1 MEILNKNNGSTIAT
15 WIAILVMIIEIIAK
29 QFGIDI
35 PHDTVVL
42 FATGVVTFI
51 IAIYSSKHPNTLS
64 ILGNDQPTNNEQ
76 NTENQ
81 IQQTDDP
88 VEESNLILN
97 DEYTSDEDGC

>member
-15 WIAILVMIIEIIAK
+15 WIAILVMIIEIISK
-29 QFGIDI
+29 QLGIDI

-64 ILGNDQPTNNEQ
+64 ILGNDQPTNN
-76 NTENQ
+76 TENQ

-97 DEYTSDEDGC
+97 DEYTSDEDDQQ